1 MDLNELATRA
11 TLPVRKLRYVLD
23 HRILPGLQGVASG
36 HGVPRTFT
44 PFEGFAIA
52 LAARLLDAGVTRK
65 LIAAALG
72 TACRP
77 TGSSQAPLDVP
88 LFRAYTAGA
97 GSIEIGDGL
106 YLRLCVPR
114 HSGVGNA
121 LDTGWLLLES
131 SENVTGD
138 YTPVVRV
145 AVELG
150 TLAQAVQGRRDDSE
164 RT

>member
-1 MDLNELATRA
+1 MDLNELAARTG
-11 TLPVRKLRYVLD
+11 LPVRKLRYVLD

-65 LIAAALG
+65 LIATVLG
-72 TACRP
+72 TVCRP
-77 TGSSQAPLDVP
+77 TGSTQAPLDVP
-88 LFRAYTAGA
+88 LFRAYTAEA

-106 YLRLCVPR
+106 YLRLSAPKR
-114 HSGVGNA
+114 PGVGNA
-121 LDTGWLLLES
+121 LDTGWLPLES
-131 SENVTGD
+131 AENVGGD
-138 YTPVVRV
+138 YIPLVRL

-150 TLAQAVQGRRDDSE
+150 ALAQAVQGRQDDF
-164 RT
+164 

>member
-1 MDLNELATRA
+1 MDTAELTIR
-11 TLPVRKLRYVLD
+11 TGVPIRKLRYVLD
-23 HRILPGLQGVASG
+23 HRILPGLEGVASG

-52 LAARLLDAGVTRK
+52 LAAHLLDAGVTRK

-72 TACRP
+72 TVCRP
-77 TGSSQAPLDVP
+77 TGSMPAPADVP

-97 GSIEIGDGL
+97 GGLEIGDGL
-106 YLRLCVPR
+106 YVRLRAPR
-114 HSGVGNA
+114 RPGVGNA
-121 LDTGWLLLES
+121 LDTGWIPLES
-131 SENVTGD
+131 AENVTGD

-145 AVELG
+145 VVELG
-150 TLAQAVQGRRDDSE
+150 ALAQTVQGRRDDSE

>member
-1 MDLNELATRA
+1 MDMAELTVR
-11 TLPVRKLRYVLD
+11 TCVPVRKLRYVLD

-72 TACRP
+72 TVCRP
-77 TGSSQAPLDVP
+77 IGSPQTPHDVP

-97 GSIEIGDGL
+97 GSVEIGDGL
-106 YLRLCVPR
+106 SVRLRVPR
-114 HSGVGNA
+114 RPGVGNA
-121 LDTGWLLLES
+121 LDTGWLPLKS
-131 SENVTGD
+131 SENVGGD

-145 AVELG
+145 TVDLG
-150 TLAQAVQGRRDDSE
+150 TFAQAVQGRRDDSE

>member
-1 MDLNELATRA
+1 MDTAELTIR
-11 TLPVRKLRYVLD
+11 TGVPIRKLRYVLD
-23 HRILPGLQGVASG
+23 HRILPGLEGVASG

-72 TACRP
+72 TVCRP
-77 TGSSQAPLDVP
+77 TVSAETLDVP

-97 GSIEIGDGL
+97 GSIQIGDGL
-106 YLRLCVPR
+106 YVRLCAPR
-114 HSGVGNA
+114 RPGVGNA
-121 LDTGWLLLES
+121 LDTGWLPIEC

-145 AVELG
+145 TVELG
-150 TLAQAVQGRRDDSE
+150 TFAQAVQGRLDDPD